1 MDELIK
7 NIKED
12 AKLIINE
19 KEYIV
24 KTKTFYGIKEDDEAY
39 YIKCIMDTGDTLVII
54 PVDDLM
60 YIGKEIENMEYER
73 AEDTV
78 LKYNGKT
85 FNKTGDGNQ
94 YIRNIEFGTNVE
106 GKCIFEDF
114 EGKDQIISLGY
125 LPDKDRR
132 ADILA
137 DIIDI
142 NDIKINKE

>member
-1 MDELIK
+1 
-7 NIKED
+7 
-12 AKLIINE
+12 
-19 KEYIV
+19 
-24 KTKTFYGIKEDDEAY
+24 
-39 YIKCIMDTGDTLVII
+39 MDTGDTLVII
-54 PVDDLM
+54 PEDDLM

>member
-1 MDELIK
+1 
-7 NIKED
+7 
-12 AKLIINE
+12 
-19 KEYIV
+19 
-24 KTKTFYGIKEDDEAY
+24 
-39 YIKCIMDTGDTLVII
+39 MDTGDTLVII
-54 PVDDLM
+54 PEDDLM

-114 EGKDQIISLGY
+114 EGQDQIISLGY
-125 LPDKDRR
+125 LPDEDKR

-137 DIIDI
+137 DIITI
-142 NDIKINKE
+142 EDIKI